1 MKHFRFGIVFIIAF
15 MIFIFSS
22 CADSHNAPASD
33 GTGDI
38 YMADASHMPAGG
50 SAATPEPEG
59 DPSATP
65 IVLGEVTPGST
76 DGSLITPVVSDG
88 ASQGHATDE
97 RPTPGQPTASA
108 HVHTFTPATCTEP
121 SKCAQCGATEGSP
134 LGHDLTAAACTTPA
148 TCTRCGAVSGNALG
162 HNYTGATCTD
172 SGKCTRCGAKSNA
185 LGHDFAAATCT
196 APSTCK
202 RCKTT
207 SGSALGHSYSGGR
220 CQRCGDTHGP
230 LTPEEAKL
238 FNNKLTDEENAQ
250 ALAVAREI
258 VKKINK
264 ELPRGSDLDRIGRAA
279 ELVSENYDRNNHVE
293 SGNYY
298 NQAYG
303 VFILHQ
309 ASCAG
314 CCRAL
319 GLVLSCMGYQ
329 WTHVNANQWTHQ
341 WVTVTVNGE
350 TIWADG
356 QIGWSGTGD
365 YPFA

>member
-1 MKHFRFGIVFIIAF
+1 MKHFRLGIVFLFAL
-15 MIFIFSS
+15 MIFILSS
-22 CADSHNAPASD
+22 CTDPHSVTGPD

-38 YMADASHMPAGG
+38 YIAADASHSHAGG
-50 SAATPEPEG
+50 STATPEPEG

-65 IVLGEVTPGST
+65 VVSDGETPGST
-76 DGSLITPVVSDG
+76 DNPSVTPK
-88 ASQGHATDE
+88 
-97 RPTPGQPTASA
+97 TPGCITTGPQTPSA
-108 HVHTFTPATCTEP
+108 HVHTFTPATCTAP
-121 SKCAQCGATEGSP
+121 STCEQCGVTEGSSLGHNFTAATCTAPSICERCGATEGS
-134 LGHDLTAAACTTPA
+134 
-148 TCTRCGAVSGNALG
+148 ALG

-172 SGKCTRCGAKSNA
+172 SGKCTRCGAVSNA

-202 RCKTT
+202 RCKIT
-207 SGSALGHSYSGGR
+207 SGSALGHSYSSGK
-220 CQRCGDTHGP
+220 CTRCGDTNGP
-230 LTPEEAKL
+230 LTTEEAKF

-258 VKKINK
+258 VRKIDKAFPN
-264 ELPRGSDLDRIGRAA
+264 GSDLDRIGMAA
-279 ELVSENYDRNNHVE
+279 ELVSDEYYKGVHIE
-293 SGNYY
+293 KGNYY

-303 VFILHQ
+303 VFVKRES
-309 ASCAG
+309 SCAG

-319 GLVLSCMGYQ
+319 GLVLSCMGYK
-329 WTHVNANQWTHQ
+329 WTHVNENQWAHQ
-341 WVTVTVNGE
+341 WVTVTVSGE